1 MQLLLLMQGGV
12 TMANKY
18 AIRQTISEVYDVIVT
33 ADSPNEAMEKAN
45 EIDLI
50 KWILISTTTQDV
62 KIGLYKENV

>member
-33 ADSPNEAMEKAN
+33 ADSPDEAMEKAN